1 MGGDTTA
8 LRSHDRASQFSW
20 RQYGDAVRDIA
31 CGLLELSVDKGETIG
46 LMLSNRP
53 EFHLV
58 DAAALHVG
66 ATPFSI
72 YNTMSPQQIAEVCA
86 NAENRIIVTE
96 SRFLPVLRQ
105 AGVTFE
111 VIVCV
116 DDPIR
121 GTLPLE
127 KLVEMTAKAHISTRS
142 GAMSALTTSRRSVTP
157 PVRPVHRRAWS
168 CRMPTSWPN
177 W

>member
-1 MGGDTTA
+1 M
-8 LRSHDRASQFSW
+8 RSHDRTDQFSW

-31 CGLLELSVDKGETIG
+31 CGLLELSVEKGETIG
-46 LMLSNRP
+46 LMLANRP

-72 YNTMSPQQIAEVCA
+72 YKTMAPQQIAEVCA

-96 SRFLPVLRQ
+96 SQFIPALRQ
-105 AGVTFE
+105 TGVTFE

-116 DDPIR
+116 DAPIR
-121 GTLPLE
+121 GTLSLE
-127 KLVEMTAKAHISTRS
+127 RLAGMQAKAHIFESVCGATS
-142 GAMSALTTSRRSVTP
+142 GPTTSRRSVTP
-157 PVRPVHRRAWS
+157 LVRPAHQRVSS
-168 CRMPTSWPN
+168 CRMPTYWPN
-177 W
+177 